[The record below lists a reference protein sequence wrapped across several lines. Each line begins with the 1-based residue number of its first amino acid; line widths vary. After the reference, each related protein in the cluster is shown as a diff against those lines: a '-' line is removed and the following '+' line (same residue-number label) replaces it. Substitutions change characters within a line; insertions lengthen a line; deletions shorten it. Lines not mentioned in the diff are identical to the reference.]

1 MNERVIGLDVG
12 DVRIGVAASDPGRL
26 IASPLGYIRRVGWGP
41 DVRQVLAYCE
51 QYDTRIIVCGLP
63 RNMDGSEG
71 FQAEKVQQFCVQLE
85 KAGLTVYHQ
94 DERLTTVTAERALL
108 QDGMRRGERKQH
120 VDSVAAA
127 VILQQWLDSE
137 RTRPTINTTEE
148 TAMSEQNENNLLELI
163 DENGDTVTFEMVAS
177 LEREGKEY
185 LALMLP
191 DEDEESEEAEIVF
204 MQVEIDENDQ
214 DSYVSVEDEELQA
227 QLFDQLLELM
237 DQEDEEG

>member
-1 MNERVIGLDVG
+1 
-12 DVRIGVAASDPGRL
+12 
-26 IASPLGYIRRVGWGP
+26 
-41 DVRQVLAYCE
+41 
-51 QYDTRIIVCGLP
+51 
-63 RNMDGSEG
+63 
-71 FQAEKVQQFCVQLE
+71 
-85 KAGLTVYHQ
+85 
-94 DERLTTVTAERALL
+94 
-108 QDGMRRGERKQH
+108 
-120 VDSVAAA
+120 
-127 VILQQWLDSE
+127 
-137 RTRPTINTTEE
+137 
-148 TAMSEQNENNLLELI
+148 MSEQNENNLLELI